1 MPPKW
6 KGSYAQDLLYRD
18 LRDGTIG
25 PHMTAAQAQ
34 ATRPEFLEY
43 EDPDK
48 FEEYFNKMRQKAI
61 VAKDL
66 SKKDYQGLMNDRVN
80 HHPIEPFSEA
90 RGYPRW
96 EGSDAERMLKEHVAS
111 CSYKDFASPNEYWQ
125 SQEEFQVFPL
135 KVFRKH
141 IEQEERLV
149 KFYRYRDEK
158 ACKKREKKKK
168 KHEKAC
174 K

>member
-1 MPPKW
+1 
-6 KGSYAQDLLYRD
+6 
-18 LRDGTIG
+18 
-25 PHMTAAQAQ
+25 
-34 ATRPEFLEY
+34 
-43 EDPDK
+43 
-48 FEEYFNKMRQKAI
+48 
-61 VAKDL
+61 
-66 SKKDYQGLMNDRVN
+66 
-80 HHPIEPFSEA
+80 
-90 RGYPRW
+90 
-96 EGSDAERMLKEHVAS
+96 MLKEHVTS

-149 KFYRYRDEK
+149 KFCRYRDEK
-158 ACKKREKKKK
+158 ARKKREKKKK

>member
-1 MPPKW
+1 
-6 KGSYAQDLLYRD
+6 
-18 LRDGTIG
+18 
-25 PHMTAAQAQ
+25 
-34 ATRPEFLEY
+34 
-43 EDPDK
+43 
-48 FEEYFNKMRQKAI
+48 MRQKAI

-158 ACKKREKKKK
+158 ARKKREKKKK